1 MTYIEYGQISK
12 AKESKDYDIS
22 LSYVIFMRSCLIY
35 KRFPFENNNRER
47 KRSIIN
53 LKWNEKKKRDFI
65 KPLPLLEHLH

>member
-47 KRSIIN
+47 
-53 LKWNEKKKRDFI
+53 EKK
-65 KPLPLLEHLH
+65 HY